1 MKNIYRSLC
10 LFITLLG
17 SLTGC
22 KKAQELPRQPVSAT
36 YLVLNE
42 QGQETAVFAPGQAIV
57 LRYEVRNDTDQEV
70 YFNNPVFDYAHFM
83 DVSRD
88 DNGQLS
94 LVGRPYTDLS
104 LTYDMYVIVAAHST
118 RSFTIPWVASA
129 KYPDVY
135 PFNSHA
141 PNAQL
146 PVGRYQTAVQPQLT
160 WHHGTEADITVAFA
174 AQDFV
179 RTFEVR

>member
-1 MKNIYRSLC
+1 M
-10 LFITLLG
+10 
-17 SLTGC
+17 
-22 KKAQELPRQPVSAT
+22 
-36 YLVLNE
+36 NE
-42 QGQETAVFAPGQAIV
+42 QGQETAVFAPGEAIV

-83 DVSRD
+83 EVSRD

-94 LVGRPYTDLS
+94 LVGKPYTSMS
-104 LTYDMYVIVAAHST
+104 LTYNMYVVVAAHSA
-118 RSFTIPWVASA
+118 RSFTIPWVASS
-129 KYPDVY
+129 KYPNAY

-141 PNAQL
+141 LNAPL
-146 PVGRYQTAVQPQLT
+146 PVGRYHTSVQPRLT
-160 WHHGTEADITVAFA
+160 WHHGTEADVTVLSA